1 MLQLNAELICVRCS
15 QNENENSTLEDILL
29 KPFDTLTPDMY
40 GDEGK
45 PEEKEY
51 EKCKCP
57 KCGYEL
63 WVALNFRRSRISQD
77 STR

>member
-15 QNENENSTLEDILL
+15 QNENPTLEDILL

-40 GDEGK
+40 FEGGK

-51 EKCKCP
+51 EKWKCP
-57 KCGYEL
+57 KCDYEL
-63 WVALNFRRSRISQD
+63 WIALNFKNSKIPQD